1 VAISRKKIPKRIST
15 ATRHRTLHQVEA
27 HQPEIAVLTVA
38 QEAAVVAVVA
48 AADGVAEADIM
59 DAAMV
64 DMAVRGTNRL
74 RKNPI
79 SLLFLGPRLLVAN
92 GGRGSKQAAEKPD
105 FTSVLGGHDFEPA
118 LSEAKGWH

>member
-1 VAISRKKIPKRIST
+1 M
-15 ATRHRTLHQVEA
+15 EA

-79 SLLFLGPRLLVAN
+79 SLLFW
-92 GGRGSKQAAEKPD
+92 E
-105 FTSVLGGHDFEPA
+105 GHDFEPA

>member
-1 VAISRKKIPKRIST
+1 M
-15 ATRHRTLHQVEA
+15 EA

-59 DAAMV
+59 DAATV

-79 SLLFLGPRLLVAN
+79 SLLFLGATTSGGEWRAGLET
-92 GGRGSKQAAEKPD
+92 GRGKTR
-105 FTSVLGGHDFEPA
+105 FHFCFGRGTTSSL
-118 LSEAKGWH
+118 L